1 VLKGCQSVWVGIL
14 WPHGTRRGIEY
25 RCAPRAG
32 ALPAIRGVV
41 LEGLVLPA
49 LRILAALFLV
59 VLNGLFVA
67 AEFSLVKLRATQVD
81 RLEQEGKAG
90 AGLVRE
96 ATRRLDAYLAVCQ
109 LGITISS
116 LGLGWLGEPAVAT
129 VIEPLFELFGLPEG
143 VLHPVALA
151 VSFGII
157 TFLHVVFGELAPKTV
172 AIQSPES
179 TSLFVAPFMRFF
191 YYLLLPFTI
200 LFNGTANA
208 ITRALGY
215 PPASET
221 DETHSEGEIRQLV
234 AQSTRHGVLEED
246 EEEMVDAVFELNDT
260 VAREIMV
267 PRPDTVTL
275 PADLPLR
282 KLVSVAAAGNYTRYP
297 IYEGDSADRIIGA
310 VHIKDVL
317 RAVES
322 EGSLDAALTARD
334 LAREVLV
341 VPENRPI
348 DGILDDFQ
356 RQELQMAIVIDE
368 WGSFEGLFTLEDIIE
383 EIVGE
388 IRDEF
393 DEEEPAIRR
402 LADGSY
408 SIDGRIPIGVVNE
421 ALGSDFESEDFD
433 TIGGLVLGA
442 MGRVPEVGDEI
453 RLDGYLL
460 RVDEVDGPRIAQVV
474 ARELPEEETTGSRE
488 QEDPSEG

>member
-1 VLKGCQSVWVGIL
+1 M
-14 WPHGTRRGIEY
+14 
-25 RCAPRAG
+25 
-32 ALPAIRGVV
+32 
-41 LEGLVLPA
+41 LVA
-49 LRILAALFLV
+49 
-59 VLNGLFVA
+59 LNGLFVA
-67 AEFSLVKLRATQVD
+67 AEFAFVRIRATQID
-81 RLEQEGKAG
+81 RLVEEGRPTAG
-90 AGLVRE
+90 MVRE
-96 ATRRLDAYLAVCQ
+96 ARRRLDQYLAVCQ

-116 LGLGWLGEPAVAT
+116 LGLGALAEPVVDALLVR
-129 VIEPLFELFGLPEG
+129 PLFELLGLPEG
-143 VLHPVALA
+143 WSHALA
-151 VSFGII
+151 FPLAFGIVSFA
-157 TFLHVVFGELAPKTV
+157 HVVFGELAPKTI
-172 AIQSPES
+172 AIQSPEG
-179 TSLFVAPFMRFF
+179 TSLFVAPFLRFF

-200 LFNGTANA
+200 VFNGTANA

-234 AQSTRHGVLEED
+234 AQSRRHGVSGRGRGGDGRRRLR
-246 EEEMVDAVFELNDT
+246 AKRH

-267 PRPDTVTL
+267 PRPDVVTL
-275 PADLPLR
+275 AADLPLR

-297 IYEGDSADRIIGA
+297 IYEGDSPDRIVGA

-322 EGSLDAALTARD
+322 EGSLDSDLTARD
-334 LAREVLV
+334 LMRQVLV
-341 VPENRPI
+341 VPENRPL

-368 WGSFEGLFTLEDIIE
+368 WGSFEGLFTVEDIIE

-393 DEEEPAIRR
+393 DEEEPAVRQ

-421 ALGSDFESEDFD
+421 ALGSQFESNDFD
-433 TIGGLVLGA
+433 TVGGLVLGA
-442 MGRVPEVGDEI
+442 LGRAPAVGDEI

-460 RVDEVDGPRIAQVV
+460 RVDEVDGPRVAQVL
-474 ARELPEEETTGSRE
+474 ARQAPDAYSESPHE
-488 QEDPSEG
+488 QARHLVGRAGYAGASTPAGAC